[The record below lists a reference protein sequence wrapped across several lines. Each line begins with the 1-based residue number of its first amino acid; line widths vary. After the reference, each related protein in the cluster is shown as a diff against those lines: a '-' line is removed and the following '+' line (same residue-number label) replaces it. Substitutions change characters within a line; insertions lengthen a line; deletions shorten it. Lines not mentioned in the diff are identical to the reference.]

1 MRMDGRV
8 AHLRGRFP
16 QQTLSPAPQVKTW
29 VCVEVVLVVVSD
41 GAHERIVSRNLLFN

>member
-29 VCVEVVLVVVSD
+29 VCVEVVVVSD
-41 GAHERIVSRNLLFN
+41 GAHERIVSRNL